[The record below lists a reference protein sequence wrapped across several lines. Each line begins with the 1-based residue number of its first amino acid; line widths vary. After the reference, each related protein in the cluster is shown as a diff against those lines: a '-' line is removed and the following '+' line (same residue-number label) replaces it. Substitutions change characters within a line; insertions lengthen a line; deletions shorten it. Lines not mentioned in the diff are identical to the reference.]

1 MTSHNQYAD
10 YLEDITVTDAD
21 KNLGNINLLSKMEL
35 LREVVI
41 KTGSI
46 KIKETPQ
53 VTELVIFK

>member
-41 KTGSI
+41 KTVLS
-46 KIKETPQ
+46 K
-53 VTELVIFK
+53 

>member
-35 LREVVI
+35 LRGRDKKRVLS
-41 KTGSI
+41 KGDT
-46 KIKETPQ
+46 T